1 MFSRFLKQKKS
12 GFTLI
17 ELLVVI
23 AIIAIL
29 IGLLLPAVQK
39 VREAAARSTCTN
51 QLKQLGL
58 AVGNF
63 DSTYM
68 KFPGLST
75 QFVTGAAATGAT
87 NNDQNKSSIFTQLL
101 PYIEQEALQK
111 QIIANIPTAN
121 AGQTWMAAVG
131 GTPLRRTAIKI
142 FQCPSDTTMSNGQV
156 TVALNIGGA
165 GANQQWG
172 ATSYVPNSEIFG
184 NRQEIVGTGAASAAN
199 SKLVSTYSMGGL
211 SNRDGTSNTA
221 AFVERMAGCG
231 TNGVGGVNSWIL
243 PVYGVANSV
252 GGITAPSPHNAAY
265 PNVQAAGTIPVTPG
279 NVATLNGVSVAVPN
293 VTPAQ
298 NRQVFVANAAA
309 PNNGNPTAA
318 NARFWHP
325 FPNLTQAQCGTSI
338 TATTRLAGSGGLV
351 NPLHTGSMPI
361 AMGDGSVKSVSSG
374 ISIKT
379 WAFLI
384 RPDDGQ
390 VIGSDF

>member
-75 QFVTGAAATGAT
+75 QFMAAPPAGAT
-87 NNDQNKSSIFTQLL
+87 NNDTNKSSLFYQLL

-111 QIIANIPTAN
+111 QISGNIPAAN
-121 AGQTWMAAVG
+121 AGQTWMATSG
-131 GTPLRRTAIKI
+131 GTLFRSSSVKI
-142 FQCPSDTTMSNGQV
+142 FGCPSDTTISNGQV
-156 TVALNIGGA
+156 TVTIGGIA
-165 GANQQWG
+165 GPWG
-172 ATSYVPNSEIFG
+172 ATSYVPNSEVFG
-184 NRQEIVGTGAASAAN
+184 NRQETIGGAAAAAGN
-199 SKLVSTYSMGGL
+199 NKLVSTYSMGGL
-211 SNRDGTSNTA
+211 SNRDGTSNTV
-221 AFVERMAGCG
+221 AFVERMASCG
-231 TNGVGGVNSWIL
+231 SGGVAGANAWIL
-243 PVYGVANSV
+243 PVHGVANSV
-252 GGITAPSPHNAAY
+252 GTIPAPTVFSAAY
-265 PNVQAAGTIPVTPG
+265 PTVQAAGAIPVTPSTIPTAG
-279 NVATLNGVSVAVPN
+279 TSLAVPA

-298 NRQVFVANAAA
+298 NRMALIGNAAA
-309 PNNGNPTAA
+309 PNNGAPAA
-318 NARFWHP
+318 GTARFWHP
-325 FPNLTQAQCGTSI
+325 FPNLTQAQCGTGA
-338 TATTRLAGSGGLV
+338 TATTSTRLAGTGGLI
-351 NPLHTGSMPI
+351 NPLHTGSTPV
-361 AMGDGSVKSVSSG
+361 AMGDGSVKSISSG
-374 ISIKT
+374 ISITT
-379 WAFLI
+379 WAWLI

>member
-75 QFVTGAAATGAT
+75 QFMAAPPAGAT
-87 NNDQNKSSIFTQLL
+87 NNDTNKSSLFYQLL

-111 QIIANIPTAN
+111 QISANIPAAN
-121 AGQTWMAAVG
+121 AGQTWMATLG
-131 GTPLRRTAIKI
+131 GTLFRSSSVKI
-142 FQCPSDTTMSNGQV
+142 FGCPSDTTISNGQV
-156 TVALNIGGA
+156 TVTIGGIA
-165 GANQQWG
+165 GPWG
-172 ATSYVPNSEIFG
+172 ATSYVPNSEVFG
-184 NRQEIVGTGAASAAN
+184 NRQETIGGAAPVAAN
-199 SKLVSTYSMGGL
+199 NKLVSTYSMGGL
-211 SNRDGTSNTA
+211 SNRDGTSNTV
-221 AFVERMAGCG
+221 AFVEQMASCG
-231 TNGVGGVNSWIL
+231 SAGVAGANAWIL
-243 PVYGVANSV
+243 PVHGVANSV
-252 GGITAPSPHNAAY
+252 GSIPSPSPYNAAY
-265 PNVQAAGTIPVTPG
+265 PAVQATGTIGAMP
-279 NVATLNGVSVAVPN
+279 S
-293 VTPAQ
+293 PA
-298 NRQVFVANAAA
+298 
-309 PNNGNPTAA
+309 PTASSA
-318 NARFWHP
+318 TITVNGAGRQSISVTGQASRYIHP
-325 FPNLTQAQCGTSI
+325 FPNLTQTQCGTGV
-338 TATTRLAGSGGLV
+338 TATTTTRLSGTGGV
-351 NPLHTGSMPI
+351 INPLHTGSTPV
-361 AMGDGSVKSVSSG
+361 AMGDGSVKSISSG
-374 ISIKT
+374 ISITT
-379 WAFLI
+379 WAWLV